1 MENLEVRFF
10 KKDLVGFGLIYFVF
24 TILCVVMFVIGYNF
38 ALSLIFAIFLFIT
51 SIMVILSTCLFR
63 IRVIGD
69 NFKVRTKF
77 GQKYE
82 FSISDIQKIKY
93 IKHNNIKRGPQY
105 ALVITAGNKELE
117 LNKQMEGFDIMVE
130 YLLKKYADDNGFKN
144 IVFYVDDGISG
155 TTFERDGFQAM
166 MSDIESGKVGTVI
179 TKDLSRLGRDYLKT
193 GEYVEII
200 FPDHDVR
207 YIAINDNVDTFKG
220 DNEFMAFKNIFND
233 WYARDCSKK
242 IRAVFKAKGQSGKH
256 LCPPVYGY
264 KKSDTDKNLWV
275 IDDTAAE
282 VVRKIFRLC
291 IEGYGPVQIAR
302 ILTEQGVPTPTAYAL
317 SQGRNNGRHNAKL
330 HRWGANT
337 ICHILE
343 RLEYCGH
350 TVNFR
355 THMKSYKVHK
365 IVYNPQDEWQ
375 IFKNTQE
382 PIITQ
387 QEFDLVQELRKN
399 KRRPQK
405 MQTVN
410 PFAGMVYCADCGE
423 KMYLSRR
430 KNERPEQEH
439 MRCSTY
445 AKEQDKCTVHYIR
458 TCVLNEIVLGEL
470 NKLLETIKENEE
482 EFINSAMNHSIE
494 KKSSE
499 LTKAKKTIKQAEK
512 RIAELDKL
520 FTRLYEDNVLG
531 KISDERFT
539 VMSAGYEN
547 EQKMLKATVSEL
559 RTIIAHAEKQASDV
573 TAFLKAVHKYEHIT
587 KLTPEIMHELIEKI
601 VVHEADKSSGKRVQ
615 QIDIYYRFDVAVSS
629 VTAETGKYGKKTA

>member
-1 MENLEVRFF
+1 M
-10 KKDLVGFGLIYFVF
+10 KD
-24 TILCVVMFVIGYNF
+24 
-38 ALSLIFAIFLFIT
+38 
-51 SIMVILSTCLFR
+51 
-63 IRVIGD
+63 
-69 NFKVRTKF
+69 K
-77 GQKYE
+77 
-82 FSISDIQKIKY
+82 
-93 IKHNNIKRGPQY
+93 
-105 ALVITAGNKELE
+105 ITALYCR
-117 LNKQMEGFDIMVE
+117 LSQDDMVDGE
-130 YLLKKYADDNGFKN
+130 SNSITNQKLILKKYADDNGFRN
-144 IVFYVDDGISG
+144 TVFYVDDGISG
-155 TTFERDGFQAM
+155 TTFERDGFKEM
-166 MSDIESGKVGTVI
+166 MNDVENGKVGIVI

-200 FPDHDVR
+200 FPDYDVR

-256 LCPPVYGY
+256 LCPPIYGY
-264 KKSDTDKNLWV
+264 RKSDTDKDLWV
-275 IDDTAAE
+275 IDEVAAD
-282 VVRKIFRLC
+282 VVRKIYRLC
-291 IEGYGPVQIAR
+291 IDGYGPVQIAR
-302 ILTEQGVPTPTAYAL
+302 ILTEQGIPTPTAYAI
-317 SQGRNNGRHNAKL
+317 SQGKNPNNKNARL

-343 RLEYCGH
+343 KPEYIGH

-365 IVYNPQDEWQ
+365 IVYNPEEDFM
-375 IFKNTQE
+375 IFENTHE
-382 PIITQ
+382 PIVTK
-387 QEFDLVQELRKN
+387 QEFELVQELRKN

-405 MQTVN
+405 SDVVN
-410 PFAGMVYCADCGE
+410 PFAGIVYCAECGE
-423 KMYLSRR
+423 RMYLSRR

-470 NKLLETIKENEE
+470 NKLLATVKADED
-482 EFINSAMNHSIE
+482 EFLQTAMNNSVQ

-499 LTKAKKTIKQAEK
+499 ITKAKKTVKQAEK

-531 KISDERFT
+531 KLSDERFT
-539 VMSAGYEN
+539 MMSTAYE
-547 EQKMLKATVSEL
+547 EERQKLKATVSEL
-559 RTIIAHAEKQASDV
+559 TALIDASEKKSSDV
-573 TAFLKAVHKYEHIT
+573 TAFLEIVRKYEHIT
-587 KLTPEIMHELIEKI
+587 RLTPEIMHELIEKI

-615 QIDIYYRFDVAVSS
+615 QIDIYYRFDVAISS
-629 VTAETGKYGKKTA
+629 VTTETGKYGKKAA